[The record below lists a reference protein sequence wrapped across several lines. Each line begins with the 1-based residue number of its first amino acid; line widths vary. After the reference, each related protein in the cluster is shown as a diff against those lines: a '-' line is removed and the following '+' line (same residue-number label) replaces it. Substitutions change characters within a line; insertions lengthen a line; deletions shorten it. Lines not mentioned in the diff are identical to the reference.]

1 MIADRLR
8 WIGTVV
14 RNTRNP
20 TPIFR
25 EWLGWQRGPYRVTS
39 RGGALFELR
48 PGRGDWFGYME
59 TLLRCDY
66 LSLGQRLDAG
76 ATVVDIGANVGGFA
90 VSASQRIGR
99 SGRVVAVEPE
109 PNNFRQL
116 EVNAALNPGYAPI
129 QTLCCAVGG
138 KRGEAVLHSDEKAM
152 LSSFHQLE
160 TRRSH
165 TVDLIVPVLT
175 LEDVFDQAR
184 VEYCHY
190 LKIDAEGSEYD
201 IIGTLTPRM
210 ASRVEQITIEMH
222 DFAGHERSE
231 IHSKL
236 EAMGYKVKPGVLTY
250 AYRQPA

>member
-1 MIADRLR
+1 MIVDRLR
-8 WIGTVV
+8 WIGAVV

-48 PGRGDWFGYME
+48 PGRGDWYVYME

-66 LSLGQRLDAG
+66 LSLGQRLNDG

-90 VSASQRIGR
+90 VFASRRIGR

-109 PNNFRQL
+109 PNSFRQL
-116 EVNAALNPGYAPI
+116 EVNATLNPGYAPI
-129 QTLCCAVGG
+129 QALCFAVGS
-138 KRGEAVLHSDEKAM
+138 KRGEAVLHSDDSAG
-152 LSSFHQLE
+152 LSSLHQLE
-160 TRRSH
+160 TRSH
-165 TVDLIVPVLT
+165 TVDLKVPVLT

-190 LKIDAEGSEYD
+190 LKVDAEGSEYD
-201 IIGTLTPRM
+201 IIGALTPKM
-210 ASRVEQITIEMH
+210 ASRVEQITLEMH
-222 DFAGHERSE
+222 DLPGHERSE
-231 IHSKL
+231 IYSKL
-236 EAMGYKVKPGVLTY
+236 EDMGYTVKPGVLTY
-250 AYRQPA
+250 AYR